1 MLRCAQHDSSLIAT
15 QRTRWLIGASA
26 LMESIYYVMTF
37 LCHRQCP
44 HCYEDRFR
52 PYYGDELERVVSES
66 RSNFQR
72 IIGNFPERMTYLDIE
87 DELREKPGR
96 VILAGGEILLD
107 PVRESVLYPALEQ
120 VYEKYRDNGGVHLV
134 VQTTGD
140 VLNEA
145 ILRNLLD
152 LHVHVVSVSGLDAFH
167 AGLEKQSAR
176 EALKGKLTPMFLAH
190 GMEPLPA
197 APNRTGYGDEQHRYF
212 SFFGATPDSW
222 IGKIWPRGRA
232 QINELSTA
240 TLADNF
246 CNAWSGGL
254 NFLQYRHSGSEVSVE
269 PNGNVY
275 PCCMKT
281 QLAIGNLLEERLET
295 ILDRLVGNPVY
306 EAISMGH
313 PERMGVSYG
322 WSVDK
327 FLEKSKI
334 TLSGGRVYQ
343 NLCIGCDAFHREVL
357 MGQRTQLVSISAQAP
372 TCTTED
378 RSPTPAFERNQGA
391 RD

>member
-1 MLRCAQHDSSLIAT
+1 
-15 QRTRWLIGASA
+15 
-26 LMESIYYVMTF
+26 MESIYYVMTF

-52 PYYGDELERVVSES
+52 PYYGDELEQVVSES
-66 RSNFQR
+66 RANFRRIISNFPDQM
-72 IIGNFPERMTYLDIE
+72 IYLDIE
-87 DELREKPGR
+87 DNLREKPGR

-120 VYEKYRDNGGVHLV
+120 LYGKYRDKGGVHLV

-140 VLNEA
+140 VLNEG
-145 ILRNLLD
+145 ILRDLLD
-152 LHVHVVSVSGLDAFH
+152 RRVHVVSVSGLDAFH
-167 AGLEKQSAR
+167 AGLEKESAH
-176 EALKGKLTPMFLAH
+176 EALKQKLTAMFLAQN
-190 GMEPLPA
+190 MSPLPA

-232 QINELSTA
+232 QINDLSTA
-240 TLADNF
+240 TVADNF

-254 NFLQYRHSGSEVSVE
+254 NFLQHRYSGSEVSVD

-275 PCCMKT
+275 PCCLKT
-281 QLAIGNLLEERLET
+281 QLAIGSLLEDRLES

-313 PERMGVSYG
+313 PERMGISYG
-322 WSVDK
+322 WSIDE
-327 FLEKSKI
+327 FLEKSRI
-334 TLSGGRVYQ
+334 TLPGRRVYQ

-357 MGQRTQLVSISAQAP
+357 MEQRTQLVSISAP
-372 TCTTED
+372 TCTTGEL
-378 RSPTPAFERNQGA
+378 
-391 RD
+391 